1 MASSINLG
9 ELYNYYVNKYQDK
22 KTAAQ
27 YTAFQ
32 LLSNPSGSVAGLKEP
47 QKWYSQDEWLN
58 YEAPAYLAIK
68 NYSGA
73 DPTNLYV
80 SAAVN
85 KSKNLAELQTELRR
99 IADTGAN
106 SKTTWK
112 NDPAYKKVPKD
123 FILGK
128 VGDVTTNDLI
138 NQVTTLWS
146 QKESADKKYKS
157 QLGTHPFAQYGLPD
171 PTLRFTVYNTSYN
184 PSKPAEAPGSSF
196 AGGERASRYDPNK
209 FVPYKP
215 AVDYINK
222 ATQSFGLSLLKK
234 GISSADAIT
243 YSGQYKAAL
252 ETAIQKKLDESDLS
266 PFVQKVMELRKIRK
280 P

>member
-47 QKWYSQDEWLN
+47 QKWYSQDEWLQ
-58 YEAPAYLAIK
+58 YEAPGYI
-68 NYSGA
+68 GA
-73 DPTNLYV
+73 V
-80 SAAVN
+80 SYTGNDGLNQFISKALK
-85 KSKNLAELQTELRR
+85 KSRTLPELQTEIRK
-99 IADTGAN
+99 AN
-106 SKTTWK
+106 SPSVWKT
-112 NDPAYKKVPKD
+112 DPTYSGVKD
-123 FILGK
+123 FTLTDYNIDTSGLYNQAK
-128 VGDVTTNDLI
+128 DLW
-138 NQVTTLWS
+138 T

-157 QLGTHPFAQYGLPD
+157 QAGTHPFSQYGLPD
-171 PTLRFTVYNTSYN
+171 PNLRFTVYDKPYN
-184 PSKPAEAPGSSF
+184 ASKAAQAPGSSF
-196 AGGERASRYDPNK
+196 AGRERTAQYDPNK

-222 ATQSFGLSLLKK
+222 ATQSFGDSLLKK
-234 GISSADAIT
+234 GISKATAT
-243 YSGQYKAAL
+243 QYAAQYKAAL
-252 ETAIQKKLDESDLS
+252 QSAVQKKLDESELS
-266 PFVQKVMELRKIRK
+266 PFVQKVFELRKLRK

>member
-58 YEAPAYLAIK
+58 YEAPAYIEIV
-68 NYSGA
+68 NYKGN
-73 DPTNLYV
+73 DPLNKYISV
-80 SAAVN
+80 AVK
-85 KSKNLAELQTELRR
+85 KSRSLPELQTELRK
-99 IADTGAN
+99 AN
-106 SKTTWK
+106 SSGIWLK
-112 NDPAYKKVPKD
+112 DPAYAGIPKFTLLD
-123 FILGK
+123 YNVDTNSLYTQVK
-128 VGDVTTNDLI
+128 DV
-138 NQVTTLWS
+138 WA

-157 QLGTHPFAQYGLPD
+157 QIGTHPFSQYGLTD
-171 PTLRFTVYNTSYN
+171 PNLRFTVYADSNANLKQY
-184 PSKPAEAPGSSF
+184 PPGQKPNLT
-196 AGGERASRYDPNK
+196 DPK
-209 FVPYKP
+209 KYVPYKP
-215 AVDYINK
+215 AIDYIAK
-222 ATQSFGLSLLKK
+222 ATQSFGDKIYK
-234 GISSADAIT
+234 AGIRGDQYAKYVS
-243 YSGQYKAAL
+243 QYKGAL
-252 ETAIQKKLDESDLS
+252 QDAVQKKLDESELS

>member
-47 QKWYSQDEWLN
+47 QKWYSQDEWYN
-58 YEAPAYLAIK
+58 YEAPAFVAIK
-68 NYSGA
+68 NYSGT
-73 DPTNLYV
+73 DPLNQYL
-80 SAAVN
+80 SKAIK
-85 KSKNLAELQTELRR
+85 KSTNLAELQTELRKVSNK
-99 IADTGAN
+99 DYWG
-106 SKTTWK
+106 KE
-112 NDPAYKKVPKD
+112 YKDIPQID
-123 FILGK
+123 LGK
-128 VGDVTTNDLI
+128 TYDITTNDLV
-138 NQVTTLWS
+138 NQATSLWS

-157 QLGTHPFAQYGLPD
+157 QISTHPFAQYGLPD
-171 PTLRFTVYNTSYN
+171 PTLKFTVYSKSYN
-184 PSKPAEAPGSSF
+184 PTAPTAAGSSF
-196 AGGERASRYDPNK
+196 AGLDRANRYDPNK

-222 ATQSFGLSLLKK
+222 ATTSFGNSLYKK
-234 GISSADAIT
+234 GLSKADVIK
-243 YSGQYKAAL
+243 YSDQYKAAL
-252 ETAIQKKLDESDLS
+252 ETAVQKKLDESDLS
-266 PFVQKVMELRKIRK
+266 PFVQKVLELRKIRK